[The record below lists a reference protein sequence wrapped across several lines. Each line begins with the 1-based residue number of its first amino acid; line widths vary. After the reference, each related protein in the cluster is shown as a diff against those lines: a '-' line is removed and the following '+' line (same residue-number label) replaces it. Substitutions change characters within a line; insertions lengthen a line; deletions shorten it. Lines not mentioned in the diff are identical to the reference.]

1 MLVVLPEAKYEA
13 DPDRLEAVALGLLGV
28 DLTRQKST
36 LRQAGDI
43 VLAAVRATSFG
54 GSLPAM
60 TRHERILESR
70 EFLREL
76 MSKLYL
82 TDRATLLPNLLV
94 LPAGDGRLSQF
105 TFSDSM
111 PELGVVYSVHPA
123 SPTRYIRSADF
134 HSYLVQDKRAEF
146 LRLVSALGAKSV
158 RVAESDLNER
168 QIGLEG
174 RVDTAPIG
182 AKVSVSHSKEQTF
195 TASLTNEDVPRLLPR
210 RPSDLAWIHRE
221 PLWQAMAETRE
232 RDGVT
237 SFAVEFSY
245 TEDFGVNAA
254 LAAKLESFGLSIGGT
269 FQTVRAIRHRY
280 DIEFHPLSAYRSD
293 VASGG
298 DNPKQSLQLE

>member
-28 DLTRQKST
+28 DPTRQKSA
-36 LRQAGDI
+36 LRTAGDAF
-43 VLAAVRATSFG
+43 LAALRAVSVGRT
-54 GSLPAM
+54 LPAL
-60 TRHERILESR
+60 TREERILEAR
-70 EFLREL
+70 PFLREL

-82 TDRATLLPNLLV
+82 TDRAALLPNLLV

-105 TFSDSM
+105 SFSDTM

-146 LRLVSALGAKSV
+146 IRLVSALGAKTV
-158 RVAESDLNER
+158 RVAESDLAER
-168 QIGLEG
+168 QIGLG
-174 RVDTAPIG
+174 TQVDAGGG
-182 AKVSVSHSKEQTF
+182 AKISVDNSKEQTF
-195 TASLTNEDVPRLLPR
+195 TASLTNQDPPRSFPT
-210 RPSDLAWIHRE
+210 RPTGLAWIHRE

-245 TEDFGVNAA
+245 TEDFGVNAT
-254 LAAKLESFGLSIGGT
+254 LAAKLESFGLSVGGT

-280 DIEFHPLSAYRSD
+280 DVEFHPLSAYRVDTTSP
-293 VASGG
+293 
-298 DNPKQSLQLE
+298 N